1 LTALF
6 LKVPLTSF
14 LVRLFPKK
22 PFFSKKLKIIKY
34 AFPHFLNFFHKLFYM
49 TKNNIYKII
58 FYTFLFSLILWLIS
72 KFIFIE
78 KFNDIEIKTNH
89 QASPVINDIMKNIN
103 SIGNQM
109 VADSEFDKV
118 DQNILNSRKL

>member
-1 LTALF
+1 
-6 LKVPLTSF
+6 
-14 LVRLFPKK
+14 
-22 PFFSKKLKIIKY
+22 
-34 AFPHFLNFFHKLFYM
+34 M

-89 QASPVINDIMKNIN
+89 QASPQVNDIMKNIN

>member
-1 LTALF
+1 
-6 LKVPLTSF
+6 
-14 LVRLFPKK
+14 
-22 PFFSKKLKIIKY
+22 
-34 AFPHFLNFFHKLFYM
+34 M

-58 FYTFLFSLILWLIS
+58 FYTILFSLILWLIS

-78 KFNDIEIKTNH
+78 KFNDIEIKTDH
-89 QASPVINDIMKNIN
+89 SASPVINDIMKNIN